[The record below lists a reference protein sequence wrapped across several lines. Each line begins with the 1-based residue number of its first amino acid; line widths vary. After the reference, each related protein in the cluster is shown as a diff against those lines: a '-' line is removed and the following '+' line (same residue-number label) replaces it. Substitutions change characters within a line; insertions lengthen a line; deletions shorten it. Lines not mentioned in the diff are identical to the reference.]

1 MSSNIFNADEIFEM
15 AEEIERNGAK
25 FYRRAAELFTQP
37 ERHKLFL
44 DLAQMEDTH
53 EQTFAHMREEMR
65 RSGGATTID
74 PVSDPSGE
82 AGLYLQ
88 ALASGYVFDANA
100 DPTESMTGDESI
112 EDILRLAI
120 GREKD
125 SIVFFLGMKDLVSEK
140 LGKDRIDG
148 IIREEMNHI
157 TILSKK
163 ISEPVQ

>member
-1 MSSNIFNADEIFEM
+1 
-15 AEEIERNGAK
+15 
-25 FYRRAAELFTQP
+25 
-37 ERHKLFL
+37 
-44 DLAQMEDTH
+44 
-53 EQTFAHMREEMR
+53 
-65 RSGGATTID
+65 
-74 PVSDPSGE
+74 
-82 AGLYLQ
+82 
-88 ALASGYVFDANA
+88 
-100 DPTESMTGDESI
+100 MTGDESI